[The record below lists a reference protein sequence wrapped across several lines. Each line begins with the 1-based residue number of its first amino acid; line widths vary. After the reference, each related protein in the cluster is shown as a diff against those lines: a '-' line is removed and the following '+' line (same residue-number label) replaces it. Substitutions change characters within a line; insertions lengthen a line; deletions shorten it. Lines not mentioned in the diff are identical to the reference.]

1 MSDIPNTSTYNT
13 GDIPGEKA
21 AAAAAETSA
30 WLVADLSTFAKTDA
44 NSIEGAATSLG
55 TTSTVDFNNVHG
67 SIDSSMDALF
77 YTGVLADFDR
87 TKHWGVAIRATWSNT
102 TAGNWQMYLGSGN
115 DAVPAA
121 DKGCYFAA
129 QLDSSAFVGAN
140 DYGAAPAN
148 GESVTG
154 GRYLGGVVIF
164 KSDRQGG
171 SVSQI
176 ATSDRTSRGG
186 ITRTTTP
193 ANAMT
198 TDAQYVMVGFGNAS
212 AAGAEALTGL
222 QVEYQLLAHHG
233 QDA

>member
-13 GDIPGEKA
+13 GDIPGEK

-222 QVEYQLLAHHG
+222 QVEYQLHHG

>member
-1 MSDIPNTSTYNT
+1 MRADF
-13 GDIPGEKA
+13 PGGA
-21 AAAAAETSA
+21 AAATPA
-30 WLVADLSTFAKTDA
+30 WTVADLSGFTKTDA
-44 NSIEGAATSLG
+44 NGIEGAATSLG
-55 TTSTVDFNNVHG
+55 TTSTVDFNNIHG
-67 SIDSSMDALF
+67 RIDAAMDALF

-87 TKHWGVAIRATWSNT
+87 TKHWGVALRATWSDT
-102 TAGNWQMYLGSGN
+102 TAGNWEMYLGSGN

-129 QLDSSAFVGAN
+129 QLDSSAFAGAN
-140 DYGAAPAN
+140 DYGAAPVN

-164 KSDRQGG
+164 KADRQGG

-186 ITRTTTP
+186 ITRGTSP

-198 TDAQYVMVGFGNAS
+198 TDAQYVMVGFGNSA

-233 QDA
+233 L